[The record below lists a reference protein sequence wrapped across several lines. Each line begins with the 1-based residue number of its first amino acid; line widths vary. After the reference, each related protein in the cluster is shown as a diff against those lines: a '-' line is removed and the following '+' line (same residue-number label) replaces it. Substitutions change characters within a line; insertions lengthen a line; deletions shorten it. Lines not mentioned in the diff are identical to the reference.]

1 MKTIKLKSSYL
12 LSTALFLSLVVT
24 SCDLNEIPTSFVE
37 PKDYYQSKEQCEAG
51 LNACYIPLNPIFNYT
66 YLIAMEGCTDLMYVA
81 SGTHDAQ
88 LAISPANPLFGSTMW
103 TQGYKGVMYANS
115 VVAGIQRAPLADGVK
130 LPMLAE
136 GMVMRAFY
144 YYFLTSTFGDVP
156 FYTDDVT
163 DEVVLERV
171 SHLGRMPAKDTRDY
185 LIRELQEYVP
195 LMAQVR
201 SCDVENN
208 RCGAAMG
215 WMLIAK
221 MAMWNKQWE
230 TARDAIL
237 ELEKI
242 YGDLS
247 QYDYADVMFR
257 NKNSPESI
265 FEIQHT
271 YSVTGLKYTSSI
283 AAICMPKRDKDDIY
297 DGLRIPELGNQATT
311 WTSLRPNTYYFASL
325 QPKDGTDI
333 RTKYNLAW
341 EYDGLPF
348 NSTAAAGARPWMG
361 PKFWCPEMVN
371 IADHNNTKVFRYAD
385 AILMMAECYLEL
397 DDTDNAMRYLNMVKD
412 RAQIARYETFKNYDH
427 LHEEIERERARELF
441 GEFQRKYDLVRW
453 GSWYRQTFDYTDYK
467 SLQDNI
473 LPCHEYYPIPD
484 KEVTYSGNALDN
496 DAYAEWGL

>member
-237 ELEKI
+237 ELE
-242 YGDLS
+242 
-247 QYDYADVMFR
+247 
-257 NKNSPESI
+257 
-265 FEIQHT
+265 
-271 YSVTGLKYTSSI
+271 
-283 AAICMPKRDKDDIY
+283 
-297 DGLRIPELGNQATT
+297 
-311 WTSLRPNTYYFASL
+311 
-325 QPKDGTDI
+325 
-333 RTKYNLAW
+333 
-341 EYDGLPF
+341 
-348 NSTAAAGARPWMG
+348 
-361 PKFWCPEMVN
+361 
-371 IADHNNTKVFRYAD
+371 
-385 AILMMAECYLEL
+385 
-397 DDTDNAMRYLNMVKD
+397 
-412 RAQIARYETFKNYDH
+412 
-427 LHEEIERERARELF
+427 
-441 GEFQRKYDLVRW
+441 
-453 GSWYRQTFDYTDYK
+453 
-467 SLQDNI
+467 
-473 LPCHEYYPIPD
+473 
-484 KEVTYSGNALDN
+484 
-496 DAYAEWGL
+496 